1 MLEGRI
7 EGVGEA
13 GVSTRLLSEIIS
25 QFASF
30 ERLGEPDAL
39 EHRGVSCST
48 KFFHLFRSSVPFSF
62 SLYLFGTKQ
71 PTSPTTTSALKR
83 GRPSKRSALM
93 HEISSKHEHVAQ
105 NSACRGPESPELGAL
120 APAALHAE
128 RVFGNGTEVA
138 MRGASCFTKT
148 SGRGLGV
155 LVLRYRS
162 SERRWCGRSR
172 RGAARRNASVAG
184 KAVGLRAPC
193 VRPGA
198 SRRARSRSGPAQLA
212 SQRIPSGP
220 RAARCRPTKDCGRN
234 SSNENATMRA
244 IRDGECAFSNATFLS
259 SFLWPCGCGD
269 VDWAEG

>member
-1 MLEGRI
+1 
-7 EGVGEA
+7 
-13 GVSTRLLSEIIS
+13 
-25 QFASF
+25 
-30 ERLGEPDAL
+30 
-39 EHRGVSCST
+39 
-48 KFFHLFRSSVPFSF
+48 
-62 SLYLFGTKQ
+62 
-71 PTSPTTTSALKR
+71 
-83 GRPSKRSALM
+83 M

-172 RGAARRNASVAG
+172 RGAARINASVAG

-198 SRRARSRSGPAQLA
+198 SRRARSRSGPAQARLA
-212 SQRIPSGP
+212 TDPERAESGP
-220 RAARCRPTKDCGRN
+220 MPAHKGLRPQQLGRKRQYARDSRWRVRVL
-234 SSNENATMRA
+234 ERH
-244 IRDGECAFSNATFLS
+244 FSFFVSLA
-259 SFLWPCGCGD
+259 LWPWGRGLD
-269 VDWAEG
+269 